1 MQFEEGV
8 QSEEIFMQKQIILLA
23 VKRNQEIMSVER
35 QNNQFQALF
44 QYKPLSNQNEGLH
57 SSGEK
62 YYSCQITGECRNK
75 HLRIR
80 KTQYHFIYACT

>member
-8 QSEEIFMQKQIILLA
+8 QSEEIFMQKRIILLA

-44 QYKPLSNQNEGLH
+44 
-57 SSGEK
+57 
-62 YYSCQITGECRNK
+62 
-75 HLRIR
+75 
-80 KTQYHFIYACT
+80 